1 MSNKEIIIDNAWF
14 GFNMDYGLLHLQLAT
29 PLFVFILL
37 LIVIFTMNKLL
48 FQPVFR
54 TLENRKKV
62 MEESKAKAASANV
75 EITKLRE
82 EYENQLNTARID
94 VSNIYT
100 SARQEAQKQRDELIQ
115 QVRQAGEAELEK
127 GKAALAQEIET
138 AKNQLTTLT
147 ENLAGIT
154 ANRLLN

>member
-1 MSNKEIIIDNAWF
+1 MSNKEIIVDNAWL

-29 PLFVFILL
+29 PVVVFILL
-37 LIVIFTMNKLL
+37 LIVIFIMNKLL

-62 MEESKAKAASANV
+62 TENSKAKAASANV

-82 EYENQLNTARID
+82 EYENQLNAARMD
-94 VSNIYT
+94 VSDTYT

-127 GKAALAQEIET
+127 GKKTLVQEIET
-138 AKNQLTTLT
+138 AKNQLKSLT
-147 ENLAGIT
+147 ENLAKIT